1 VTVRPPQAPATP
13 QPGGGGEHR
22 VLLRGTAANVVG
34 LAAGVASAFGIQL
47 LLGRRL
53 PAGGLGLVTV
63 AVQVAFVASAG
74 SRFGMDMTA
83 IRRVAIDTG
92 TAEAAHLR
100 SLVDRAAGLS
110 AAASAGVAALVAAGA
125 TLTGGYRDVVAIGC
139 LGIPA
144 IAAANVYLGATRGL
158 KLMTPTLWVFWIGQ
172 PLVWIAL
179 AVVAIG
185 LGGGTGWAVAAYDA
199 SWLAALVSARSWWRR
214 LSAGMGDAP
223 ATPEM
228 LREAV
233 RYGLPR
239 APSALL
245 AQALFWGDLF
255 VLGHFAHGRRLDSY
269 AAAGRVSQVLLLFL
283 TSVSLIFSPF
293 AADLHARGRTARLD
307 RLFKDATRWA
317 LAATLP
323 ALVVLFVDAREVLR
337 AFGHGFSPGVT
348 PLRIMLVGQAV
359 NVATGSV
366 ASVLVMVG
374 RTGLDLIDNLLA
386 AVALVAGAA
395 ILASSHGL
403 DGAAVASAVTLAGVN
418 LVRLAQVARVVGV
431 RPLSLAHLGLLLP
444 TAGCSAVAV
453 AVHSGMDGRSWWAVL
468 GVTAAAA
475 LVAYGALLVPAL
487 PAHERAAVRARLRA
501 ADRHAP

>member
-1 VTVRPPQAPATP
+1 VIAPDPAPA
-13 QPGGGGEHR
+13 GGEGQ
-22 VLLRGTAANVVG
+22 VVLRGMAANVVG
-34 LAAGVASAFGIQL
+34 LAAGVAAAFGVQL

-83 IRRVAIDTG
+83 IRRVAIDAG
-92 TAEAAHLR
+92 GGQAGHLR
-100 SLVDRAAGLS
+100 SLVDRAAGL
-110 AAASAGVAALVAAGA
+110 AVAASTAVAALVAAA
-125 TLTGGYRDVVAIGC
+125 SLATGGYRDVVATAA

-172 PLVWIAL
+172 P
-179 AVVAIG
+179 VAWIG
-185 LGGGTGWAVAAYDA
+185 LAAAAIAAGGGEVWAVAAYDL
-199 SWLAALVSARSWWRR
+199 SWFAALVAARLWWRR

-228 LREAV
+228 LRESI

-239 APSALL
+239 APSALF
-245 AQALFWGDLF
+245 AQALFWADLF
-255 VLGHFAHGRRLDSY
+255 ALGHFAHGRSLDAY

-293 AADLHARGRTARLD
+293 AADLHARGQIGRLD

-323 ALVVLFVDAREVLR
+323 ALVVLFVDAHEVLR
-337 AFGHGFSPGVT
+337 AFGHGFAAGVT
-348 PLRIMLVGQAV
+348 PLRIMLAGQAV

-366 ASVLVMVG
+366 AAVLVMVG
-374 RTGLDLIDNLLA
+374 RTGLDLVDNLVATVVLA
-386 AVALVAGAA
+386 GGAA
-395 ILASSHGL
+395 ILASGHGP
-403 DGAAVASAVTLAGVN
+403 DGAAVASAATLAGVN
-418 LVRLAQVARVVGV
+418 LVRLAQVARAV
-431 RPLSLAHLGLLLP
+431 RIQPLSAGHLSLAVP
-444 TAGCSAVAV
+444 SAAC
-453 AVHSGMDGRSWWAVL
+453 
-468 GVTAAAA
+468 AAAA
-475 LVAYGALLVPAL
+475 LAVHAGMAGRPWWAILGVTMAVALPAYVALLAVAL

-501 ADRHAP
+501 ADRRAP